1 MLSMFNDKIA
11 KVAKITYSEQIRI
24 LMGNLKNDG
33 NYAQNIIT
41 IILNI
46 ILFGVLF
53 SILYKNKDLHKR

>member
-24 LMGNLKNDG
+24 LMSNLKNNG
-33 NYAQNIIT
+33 NYTRNIIT

-53 SILYKNKDLHKR
+53 AILYKKQGLA